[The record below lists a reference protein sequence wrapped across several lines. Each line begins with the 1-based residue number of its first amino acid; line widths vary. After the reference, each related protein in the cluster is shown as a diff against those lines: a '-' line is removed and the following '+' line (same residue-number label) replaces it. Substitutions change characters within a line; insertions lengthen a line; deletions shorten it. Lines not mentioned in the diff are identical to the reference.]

1 MGLHAEQHFEYH
13 RPVRPGD
20 ILTPETN
27 PGKTW
32 EKDSKRAANLKVSES
47 VTEFRD
53 QNGEL
58 VVTAIGVGVQTEK
71 PVEN

>member
-1 MGLHAEQHFEYH
+1 MVASSRHELYSSRQFE
-13 RPVRPGD
+13 
-20 ILTPETN
+20 ICLTPETK

-32 EKDSKRAANLKVSES
+32 EKDSKRAGKLKFSES